1 MILYHGAYTEV
12 AKPDFWRGR
21 EKLDFGRGFYTTP
34 YREQALKW
42 SERFLRRFGSR
53 VISSYEFN
61 EEEARMNLRILEFSK
76 YSEDWLDFITLCRM
90 GAGTN
95 NDYDL
100 IIGSVANDKV
110 FDALEA
116 YFNGYSDKVTAIQK
130 LRFEEPN
137 LQYSFA
143 NQKTIDGYLHFL
155 SSEVLA

>member
-1 MILYHGAYTEV
+1 MILYHGSFIEV

-42 SERFLRRFGSR
+42 SERFLSRYGSR
-53 VISSYEFN
+53 VISAYEFD
-61 EEEARMNLRILEFSK
+61 EAKARKKLRILEFSV
-76 YSEDWLDFITLCRM
+76 YSEDWLDFVTLCRI
-90 GAGTN
+90 GAGAN
-95 NDYDL
+95 GNYDL

-130 LRFEEPN
+130 LRYEEPN
-137 LQYSFA
+137 LQYCFA
-143 NQKTIDGYLHFL
+143 NQETIDEYLLFE
-155 SSEVLA
+155 SSEVME